1 MRGAVEVATFATG
14 AASLE
19 RAILL
24 GLIPTLLTRGRTH
37 GSHHLGRRRGRG
49 LLHGFDIEHSLL
61 RVVLGSCLAG
71 FIERL
76 HVHPPHRDLLPQST
90 SRPWL
95 HSCCGTARR
104 RRLLLVVTSFVDAA
118 ATATL
123 GLSSPRISIIRTLAC
138 DIQWPWD
145 TLQALLVLVLMVV
158 LVLLLMLLLLLLL
171 LLVMMLQLV
180 LLLMLLLQV
189 RRRAKVFPSR

>member
-1 MRGAVEVATFATG
+1 M
-14 AASLE
+14 LE
-19 RAILL
+19 
-24 GLIPTLLTRGRTH
+24 
-37 GSHHLGRRRGRG
+37 
-49 LLHGFDIEHSLL
+49 
-61 RVVLGSCLAG
+61 SCLAG

-76 HVHPPHRDLLPQST
+76 HVHPPHRDLLPQSA

-95 HSCCGTARR
+95 YSCCGTARR
-104 RRLLLVVTSFVDAA
+104 RRLLLVTSFVDAA

-138 DIQWPWD
+138 DIQWPWH

-158 LVLLLMLLLLLLL
+158 LVLLLVLLLLLLLLL
-171 LLVMMLQLV
+171 LLVVMLQLV

-189 RRRAKVFPSR
+189 RRRAEVFPSR